1 MRRLVTIVLV
11 SSSVAACATD
21 GGESIIVLKNVVPGT
36 NCTFTASETEGFV
49 THGTLD
55 ISSDAPYLFAGQM
68 KSRIILNADPTGT
81 GATTS
86 DIDAKT
92 IFLRSAN
99 IDLAFPGTMPA
110 GLPANLTH
118 FKKLFSAVLRPAAI
132 TDATFELIP
141 AELAKAILATN
152 PTTNIEVEATFTVIG
167 DLGGDTVSSQ
177 PFVFPVTLGIGTS
190 RNNAGACPLPK
201 GTVLRTGNVC
211 NAAQDGFIDCCT
223 DAATNTLTCPAT
235 VTP

>member
-36 NCTFTASETEGFV
+36 GCTFTASESEGFV

-55 ISSDAPYLFAGQM
+55 ITADAPYLFAGQM

-81 GATTS
+81 GTTA
-86 DIDAKT
+86 DTDAKT

-110 GLPANLTH
+110 GLPADLTH

-141 AELAKAILATN
+141 ADLAKAILATN
-152 PTTNIEVEATFTVIG
+152 PTSNIEVEATFTVIG
-167 DLGGDTVSSQ
+167 DLGGSSVSSQ
-177 PFVFPVTLGIGTS
+177 PFVFPVTLGAGIN
-190 RNNAGACPLPK
+190 RNNLGACPAPK
-201 GTVLRTGNVC
+201 GTVPRTGNVC
-211 NAAQDGFIDCCT
+211 NAAQDGIVDCCT
-223 DAATNTLTCPAT
+223 TGTTLTCPAT
-235 VTP
+235 VAP